1 MALIYSNII
10 EFTQAARIYSSN
22 FTFWIFSTSKK
33 IFNSCNMYIFLISAA
48 TPAAT
53 PATCYHQCLCA
64 IDRSPTKGMQQGWEQ
79 QWFSMS
85 WVWQEIYVW
94 KKSQRAERVDSWKAE
109 KNRRPSCP
117 RKFYTLS
124 KYKAHLLTHSGEKS
138 HHFDR
143 CGIKFSQSIIWPS
156 TFARTP
162 KNGGKS
168 VRNAK
173 NICTRSKDNL
183 VIWEHTQGTHVISVR
198 SVEKL
203 PLLCQT

>member
-1 MALIYSNII
+1 MAMMALIYSNII

-109 KNRRPSCP
+109 NIS
-117 RKFYTLS
+117 
-124 KYKAHLLTHSGEKS
+124 AHLVLGYFIHLANIRLICWQIVERS
-138 HHFDR
+138 H
-143 CGIKFSQSIIWPS
+143 
-156 TFARTP
+156 
-162 KNGGKS
+162 
-168 VRNAK
+168 
-173 NICTRSKDNL
+173 
-183 VIWEHTQGTHVISVR
+183 ISATNVA
-198 SVEKL
+198 
-203 PLLCQT
+203 